1 MVVVMRPGT
10 RQEDIAALAEQFKA
24 QGLEVGVTNG
34 VGCTSWAWWETPPP
48 WTWTKSASIP
58 MWSG

>member
-34 VGCTSWAWWETPPP
+34 VGCTILGLVGDTTAVAVSYTHLTLP
-48 WTWTKSASIP
+48 TT
-58 MWSG
+58 